1 MGPLRDRLGRFCAV
15 SCATTE
21 LGSLREGKTDA
32 SKIADLSCIFKLFF
46 SHFKAYRKFN
56 TNGNYRGS
64 VFGPFAQEQ
73 GAVLYWKAG
82 ARLASWRRD
91 ENQGYAASRSARE
104 SREDHGTAAA
114 SATGS
119 RGPRG
124 SLPGPRLD
132 APCLPRL
139 SRSPRWG
146 RPKLSTTSTTRRHRI
161 WLNCLCRRTKSL

>member
-1 MGPLRDRLGRFCAV
+1 M
-15 SCATTE
+15 E
-21 LGSLREGKTDA
+21 K
-32 SKIADLSCIFKLFF
+32 
-46 SHFKAYRKFN
+46 
-56 TNGNYRGS
+56 
-64 VFGPFAQEQ
+64 Q
-73 GAVLYWKAG
+73 GACLNTEEGVT
-82 ARLASWRRD
+82 LASWRRAD
-91 ENQGYAASRSARE
+91 NQDYAAFRSARE

-146 RPKLSTTSTTRRHRI
+146 RPK
-161 WLNCLCRRTKSL
+161 